1 MCTDGCQKFL
11 PVDGLRCVVIARGV
25 NALLPVAGHR
35 VGRECNDET
44 GVALLPEQAGRL
56 VPIHHR
62 HLHIHQD
69 NVERPLGIA
78 FASSVDRCQDLL
90 DSQLAAIVHETRHEP
105 DPPRFGELDRVAD
118 QVDEYLSHTGRV
130 ACDCLWNG
138 ADELGGEPQ
147 PLRVGPLPHQRLHIG
162 DELHGRAADELD
174 SELVRL
180 DLGDVQNVVDDVQK
194 MLAAA
199 LNRAEPFPQFAAAVR
214 TLAGA
219 AFVD

>member
-1 MCTDGCQKFL
+1 
-11 PVDGLRCVVIARGV
+11 
-25 NALLPVAGHR
+25 
-35 VGRECNDET
+35 
-44 GVALLPEQAGRL
+44 
-56 VPIHHR
+56 
-62 HLHIHQD
+62 
-69 NVERPLGIA
+69 
-78 FASSVDRCQDLL
+78 
-90 DSQLAAIVHETRHEP
+90 
-105 DPPRFGELDRVAD
+105 
-118 QVDEYLSHTGRV
+118 
-130 ACDCLWNG
+130 
-138 ADELGGEPQ
+138 
-147 PLRVGPLPHQRLHIG
+147 LHIG